1 MKKFS
6 YLFVALCLVL
16 CLIPSVG
23 MLFFPTTET
32 TENKAMESFP
42 EVLNKDGS
50 LNTLFFKEFDSY
62 FNQHIAL
69 RNPMLYLDA
78 KIQTNVFA
86 ESNVSG
92 VIYGTDGWL
101 YYASTLDDYLGKNV
115 MSERQLY
122 NLAHNMTILQEY
134 LDARDVD
141 FVFTIAPN
149 KNTLYGENMPYYNDY
164 IVNAQHSAELLK
176 PFLEQQ
182 GVKYL
187 DLFTLFRSQDEVL
200 YLKLDSHWNMK
211 GANLVYD
218 ALMNELDLNHTIYTD
233 PQAIISTSG
242 DLNKMLYS
250 FYGKG
255 ETDYTYDLPNNY
267 DYANNANSVEDG
279 WIITQSPLG
288 TGTLLMF
295 RDSFANTL
303 IPFLSESFQ
312 TAYYSKGEPNALER
326 YLNQYNPDCVVIEKV
341 ERNIANYLNAP
352 PLITAPSAA
361 LPVTIRITDTASTA
375 QVTDCE
381 NDMTFFQFSGSID
394 SDRMQTDSEILVRVN
409 GKTYSAYHTGENGF
423 VLYLKKA
430 DFKGETADVQA
441 YIVDGDTAI
450 EVISATLTL
459 PE

>member
-32 TENKAMESFP
+32 TENKAMASFP
-42 EVLNKDGS
+42 SLFDKNGS
-50 LNTLFFKEFDSY
+50 LNTLFFKEFDDY

-78 KIQTNVFA
+78 QIQTNIFA

-101 YYASTLDDYLGKNV
+101 YYASTLNDYLGRNV

-122 NLAHNMTILQEY
+122 NLAHNLSVLQEY

-141 FVFTIAPN
+141 FIFTIAPN

-182 GVKYL
+182 GVEYL

-200 YLKLDSHWNMK
+200 YLKRDSHWNMK
-211 GANLVYD
+211 GANLVYTSLMQ
-218 ALMNELDLNHTIYTD
+218 ALERKHISYAD
-233 PQAIISTSG
+233 PLPIASASG

-250 FYGKG
+250 FYGQT
-255 ETDYTYDLPNNY
+255 ETDYAYDLPENY
-267 DYANNANSVEDG
+267 VYANSADDVEDG
-279 WIITQSPLG
+279 WIITENPFGSG
-288 TGTLLMF
+288 KLLMF

-326 YLNQYNPDCVVIEKV
+326 YLDLYSPDCVIMEKV

-352 PLITAPSAA
+352 PLISAPSAM
-361 LPVTIRITDTASTA
+361 LPTTILITDTSSAA
-375 QVTDCE
+375 QVIACE
-381 NDMTFFQFSGSID
+381 NDIRFFQFSGNID
-394 SDRMQTDSEILVRVN
+394 SDRMQTNSEILVRVN
-409 GKTYSAYHTGENGF
+409 GKTYKPYQTDENGF

-430 DFKGETADVQA
+430 DIKGETADVQA

-450 EVISATLTL
+450 EVISATLNL
-459 PE
+459 PK